1 MFTKQKEK
9 SGFRDKIKKLQ
20 TIAGEIIFAVGW
32 YFDLI
37 DKIYKMLCWEQ
48 PRTSDKILYGL
59 CLAWF
64 AVTFIPLRTVISLA
78 IINKFITGS

>member
-1 MFTKQKEK
+1 
-9 SGFRDKIKKLQ
+9 
-20 TIAGEIIFAVGW
+20 VGW
-32 YFDLI
+32 FFDLTE
-37 DKIYKMLCWEQ
+37 KMYKMLTWEQ

-78 IINKFITGS
+78 IINKFIKGNNYFKSRWISNYQCSKCEIRNMLFS